1 QEGLQEGRIEGE
13 RRLLLR
19 QIEHRFGELPSVAI
33 ASIQALSLQNL
44 ERLGEAMWGFNT
56 TEDLLNW
63 LQQYSS

>member
-1 QEGLQEGRIEGE
+1 M
-13 RRLLLR
+13 LLR

-44 ERLGEAMWGFNT
+44 ERLGEAIWGFNT

-63 LQQYSS
+63 LQEYSS